1 MMSTF
6 GYTNAFG
13 VYQDFYTRSHV
24 ASASRTSWI
33 GSTQLFLLTAT
44 GLFAG
49 KLVDL
54 GYFRQTVLAGSFIYV
69 FSCVLFLAP
78 SANIQIPLCP
88 SCPPHDSKFL
98 YTCQFVS
105 IHIHLL
111 QQGVPTWKRVS

>member
-33 GSTQLFLLTAT
+33 GSTQLFLLTVT

-54 GYFRQTVLAGSFIYV
+54 GYFRQTVFAGSLIYV
-69 FSCVLFLAP
+69 FSCVLFLSSLADRDWC
-78 SANIQIPLCP
+78 SWCVFEKVC
-88 SCPPHDSKFL
+88 SCSL
-98 YTCQFVS
+98 SRTRTS
-105 IHIHLL
+105 IIRSFSRRALGWASVL
-111 QQGVPTWKRVS
+111 D